1 MATALLPPETKPAR
15 APQQTPRRTPIER
28 TTRILLV
35 EDEPLTAE
43 VFARALSRDG
53 HVVEVARDGLQA
65 LRRFRDRL
73 PSLVVL
79 DMSLPALPG
88 AEVVLRLRAEGHVD
102 LPIVVVSGSA
112 RDASTLADAQ
122 LRPGIW
128 LEKPIK
134 PRDLVRI
141 VREFVGG
148 AI

>member
-1 MATALLPPETKPAR
+1 MTTATLTPRPQTAPV
-15 APQQTPRRTPIER
+15 PQQTPRPMRTEP

-53 HVVEVARDGLQA
+53 HVVEVARDGHQA
-65 LRRFRDRL
+65 LRRFADHR

-79 DMSLPALPG
+79 DMSLPNLSG
-88 AEVVLRLRAEGHVD
+88 TDVVRRLRADGHRYV
-102 LPIVVVSGSA
+102 PILVVSGSA
-112 RDASTLADAQ
+112 RQLANLRDDE
-122 LRPGIW
+122 LRPGTW

-141 VREFVGG
+141 VREHLAAGC
-148 AI
+148 